1 MARSAFARN
10 AILRS
15 MQAACSQDNVSKV
28 SSTTSK
34 LEVLGAGKTAETVIA
49 SWLSSDSL
57 ISYSS
62 AQRTWLQ
69 SWSDFRSL
77 FCFLCFM
84 RLETHGPSQWFAT
97 ERTLQR
103 RRLQRR
109 SGLPRMS
116 Q

>member
-15 MQAACSQDNVSKV
+15 MEAACSQVIASKV
-28 SSTTSK
+28 SKTTSK
-34 LEVLGAGKTAETVIA
+34 LEVLGAGKTSETVTA

-62 AQRTWLQ
+62 AQRIWLQ

-77 FCFLCFM
+77 FWFLCFM
-84 RLETHGPSQWFAT
+84 RLETHGLSQWFAT
-97 ERTLQR
+97 
-103 RRLQRR
+103 
-109 SGLPRMS
+109 
-116 Q
+116 

>member
-15 MQAACSQDNVSKV
+15 MEAACSQVIASKV
-28 SSTTSK
+28 SKTTSK
-34 LEVLGAGKTAETVIA
+34 LEVLGAGKTSETVTA

-62 AQRTWLQ
+62 AQRIWLQ

-77 FCFLCFM
+77 FWFVCFM
-84 RLETHGPSQWFAT
+84 RLETHGLSQWFAT
-97 ERTLQR
+97 
-103 RRLQRR
+103 
-109 SGLPRMS
+109 
-116 Q
+116 